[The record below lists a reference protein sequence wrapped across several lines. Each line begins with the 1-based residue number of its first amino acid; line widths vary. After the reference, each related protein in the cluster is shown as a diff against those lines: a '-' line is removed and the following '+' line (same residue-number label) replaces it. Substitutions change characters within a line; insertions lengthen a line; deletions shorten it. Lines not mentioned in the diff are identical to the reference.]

1 MVRFIVLTFCALFLL
16 TSASAQDKY
25 RKVKYAKLSKA
36 GVKAYAPV
44 GAKLPGIKVDGNR
57 LYADKGYTMWVNA
70 RNWLV
75 FAPQEVEDPAPAFS
89 TQIEIIKWP
98 IPGGGK
104 LVSVCFCVGEGGG
117 DLASDDCEFD
127 GKFEYGDPQRMRCQG
142 ECGCKRLNGFLPD
155 EPSDEPL
162 VQELEY

>member
-1 MVRFIVLTFCALFLL
+1 MRYTLLAICTLFLF
-16 TSASAQDKY
+16 TSADAQEKY
-25 RKVKYAKLSKA
+25 RKIKYAKLTKA

-44 GAKLPGIKVDGNR
+44 GDKLPGIKVEGDR
-57 LYADKGYTMWVNA
+57 LLAEKGYTMWVNA
-70 RNWLV
+70 RKWLV
-75 FAPQEVEDPAPAFS
+75 FTPQEVEDPAPAFS

-98 IPGGGK
+98 IPGGGT

-142 ECGCKRLNGFLPD
+142 SCGCKRVNGFLPD
-155 EPSDEPL
+155 EPADEPL